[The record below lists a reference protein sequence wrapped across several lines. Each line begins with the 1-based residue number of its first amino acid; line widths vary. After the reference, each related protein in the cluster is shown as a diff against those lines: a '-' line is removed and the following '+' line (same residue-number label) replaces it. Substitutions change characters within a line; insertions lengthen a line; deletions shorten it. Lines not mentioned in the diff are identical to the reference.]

1 MQGLLNLPRALGPA
15 GRSSG
20 RTHRLLGSRGLQG
33 IAAWVVLKDVRRALG
48 KLKVLPAVDITPT
61 MTCQVRMIQI
71 SAILRVSL
79 APVLPDLPF
88 VGAVSLSLMTP
99 PYLDFDL
106 RRGTPGPGVQCISGA
121 SRKAFDGLHLQQ
133 GSQSLGSAGLQ
144 QGLDSATLHS
154 RLSGWIGPREW
165 LYHPDESALATGCR
179 RGRTSC
185 PCRRCRPTCR
195 PRCRRSSSAP

>member
-1 MQGLLNLPRALGPA
+1 MWRAELDVDLRWAGEPDIVLKLEPTNKWVMNALRLGARRPLPLSTSTVAALFTTFLDPCEDAAPPATSLGPPA
-15 GRSSG
+15 RSAV
-20 RTHRLLGSRGLQG
+20 RGVSPCVTVC
-33 IAAWVVLKDVRRALG
+33 ACSAG

-106 RRGTPGPGVQCISGA
+106 RRGTRG
-121 SRKAFDGLHLQQ
+121 RQ
-133 GSQSLGSAGLQ
+133 GRCTAVAARAGFWWHAAAAWFATLWGSALRQGLGS
-144 QGLDSATLHS
+144 
-154 RLSGWIGPREW
+154 
-165 LYHPDESALATGCR
+165 
-179 RGRTSC
+179 
-185 PCRRCRPTCR
+185 
-195 PRCRRSSSAP
+195 